1 MNTPNLAKGYRSLNS
16 MVESYSSYTAN
27 CPIER
32 DESQGLLEWLYNH
45 MFPFWIQQDLR
56 VRVLQPLS
64 KIEGDV
70 SVLFAQYNYMIYML
84 LYIVILIIIT
94 ICFCVIVY
102 YTAIYREQLCNKV
115 KISLGKYIIN
125 WIAKNSKALILFNVI
140 GILTNLFAA
149 YNGLSYLVENY
160 IPANLG
166 TFCDLM

>member
-1 MNTPNLAKGYRSLNS
+1 
-16 MVESYSSYTAN
+16 
-27 CPIER
+27 
-32 DESQGLLEWLYNH
+32 

-56 VRVLQPLS
+56 VRVPQPLS

-166 TFCDLM
+166 TFCDLMLEVKKDR